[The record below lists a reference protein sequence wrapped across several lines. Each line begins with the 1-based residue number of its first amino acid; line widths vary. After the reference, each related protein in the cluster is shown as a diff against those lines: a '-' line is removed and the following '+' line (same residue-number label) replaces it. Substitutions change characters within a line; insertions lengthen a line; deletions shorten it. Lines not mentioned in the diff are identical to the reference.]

1 MPIDP
6 ALLAL
11 DSSDSDFSASQRRR
25 SQRRRARLG
34 RTYAATGRPTSREN
48 PFDRPESR
56 LATPHVAPHA
66 AATTADDDGDDNDD
80 DDDNEDDYDSTPP
93 APPPPPPTDAQPSTT
108 PTTTTTT
115 RSTASKRKGISSLGV
130 TRPTA
135 ATDLWAIEPSDWQR
149 MSVGEQRR
157 AWHVARIMSAAADLG
172 RRAPHP
178 CAQCAAAR
186 RKSVA
191 ARKTHKALRLE
202 ECWVY
207 RDDVVGLSESVQ
219 CAACRYSRK
228 GCSFVKD
235 RQRVLGDA
243 AAAAAAAAAHP
254 RAEAAA
260 EECVGVVAAAD
271 DDGGEVQELR
281 RELKETRRAV
291 AILAR
296 QLAEIRQL
304 LGM

>member
-25 SQRRRARLG
+25 PQRRRARLG
-34 RTYAATGRPTSREN
+34 RTYAASGRPTSREN

-56 LATPHVAPHA
+56 LATPHIASRA
-66 AATTADDDGDDNDD
+66 AAATADDDDD
-80 DDDNEDDYDSTPP
+80 DDDDGDDDYDSTPP
-93 APPPPPPTDAQPSTT
+93 APPPPPPTDAQPPTI

-135 ATDLWAIEPSDWQR
+135 AVDLWAVEPSDWQR

-178 CAQCAAAR
+178 CAQCAATR

-235 RQRVLGDA
+235 RQRVLSD

-254 RAEAAA
+254 RAEAAV
-260 EECVGVVAAAD
+260 EECVGVVATAAAD